1 MSNNYYFINL
11 TNHPASR
18 WSAEQLDS
26 AKRYGVV
33 VDMEFP
39 QIPPTAESVDI
50 KKLAKSIAADVRGTY
65 QDAGICVLVQGE
77 MTLTYALV
85 HMFQQYG
92 FDCVAA
98 CSERV
103 SEEVVNA
110 DGTTSK
116 KSTFKFVQFREYP
129 TF

>member
-1 MSNNYYFINL
+1 MANNYYFINL
-11 TNHPASR
+11 TNHPSSK
-18 WSAEQLDS
+18 WSADQFDS
-26 AKRYGVV
+26 ARRYGNV
-33 VDMEFP
+33 VDMAFP
-39 QIPPTAESVDI
+39 PVSSTVDTMDI
-50 KKLAKSIAADVRGTY
+50 VKLAKSIASDVRGTY

-85 HMFQQYG
+85 HEFQQYG

-98 CSERV
+98 CSDRV
-103 SEEVVNA
+103 SEEVVNP